1 MKTLKTI
8 IAIVALSIA
17 TVLPT
22 SANNEKD
29 PSGKSELR
37 TKIVNL
43 LGQHT
48 YKLNKQLTADVSLML
63 NNKNELVIISVD
75 SEDQNINNYVK
86 LKLNY
91 KKINIE
97 GITKGTIYTIPL
109 RMTQD
114 S

>member
-75 SEDQNINNYVK
+75 SEDQNVTNYVK

-97 GITKGTIYTIPL
+97 GIAKGTIYTIPL